1 METPPDKLL
10 IKPDIIIIL
19 LLIIILIIVTIIIII
34 IKIEH
39 IMEGSLVSAETM
51 FCLKGVHQEM
61 IKRANY
67 LT

>member
-1 METPPDKLL
+1 MVTPPDKLL
-10 IKPDIIIIL
+10 IKPDIIIIR
-19 LLIIILIIVTIIIII
+19 LLIIILIIVIIIII

-51 FCLKGVHQEM
+51 FCLKCVHQEM